1 MSQTKSIC
9 TFCGAA
15 LTPGKG
21 VCDFCGA
28 PVEDSLRSPLPQ
40 ASPLQPDMETLIDDS
55 PPITSVEPPPEPF
68 LAPPASYPEASAFPA
83 AQEPANSTR
92 SRPVWVWVLVAVL
105 VVVLV
110 CVCIGVI
117 GSIFLF

>member
-1 MSQTKSIC
+1 
-9 TFCGAA
+9 
-15 LTPGKG
+15 
-21 VCDFCGA
+21 
-28 PVEDSLRSPLPQ
+28 
-40 ASPLQPDMETLIDDS
+40 METLIDDS
-55 PPITSVEPPPEPF
+55 PPIASVETPPP
-68 LAPPASYPEASAFPA
+68 PPPPLPMSYPEASTYPA

-105 VVVLV
+105 AVVLV

>member
-1 MSQTKSIC
+1 MSETKNIC
-9 TFCGAA
+9 SFCGAA

-28 PVEDSLRSPLPQ
+28 PVEDSPGLTMPQ
-40 ASPLQPDMETLIDDS
+40 ASPFRPDMETLIDDAA
-55 PPITSVEPPPEPF
+55 PITSVEPPPEPF
-68 LAPPASYPEASAFPA
+68 LVSPASYPEVSPLPA
-83 AQEPANSTR
+83 APQSASTTS
-92 SRPVWVWVLVAVL
+92 SRRVWLWVLVAVL